1 MPKPSDIA
9 DELWIAAFGK
19 HRDARHANGQSAVR
33 TMVAAELGISRD
45 AVTNYMTRHPGLRD
59 RCHTAAGI
67 GHPGVDRLLRE
78 QGVDPEQ
85 VMPVQ
90 ITANRW
96 GDPEDPSTQL
106 KVRVVPRWSA
116 VLPARAEGWKRPKPP
131 KVKAGDPRRVVVF
144 SDHHCPHTD
153 EALHLQ
159 AVGWLKDQQPDEIVV
174 AGDLLDYD
182 AVSRH
187 RANPE
192 WAATLQAC
200 IDTGYEVL
208 RDYLDAA
215 PNAHCTMIAG
225 NHEDRLRNAVLDNL
239 RAAFGV
245 TRAKYEPDEQDHADL
260 SLPHLLRLDELGVEF
275 VVGQS
280 EYQHYAHKLSNTL
293 AVRHGYLSKTGAGA
307 SAVATIRHLRHSVVI
322 GHCHRLAVVHLTE
335 HDIDGKTR
343 TIMGAE
349 AGTMARIE
357 GGLGYAVSPDW
368 QQGFL
373 DLSVWPDGT
382 HTARPVP
389 FVDGRLLA

>member
-1 MPKPSDIA
+1 MKPSDLD
-9 DELWIAAFGK
+9 DELWIAAFAKHGNARNAQGK
-19 HRDARHANGQSAVR
+19 LAVR
-33 TMVAAELGISRD
+33 PAVAEELELTLT
-45 AVTNYMTRHPGLRD
+45 AVNNYMTRRPDLKLL
-59 RCHTAAGI
+59 CHEAAGM
-67 GHPGVDRLLRE
+67 GHPGVDKLLRD
-78 QGVDPEQ
+78 QGVDPAL

-96 GDPEDPSTQL
+96 GDPDDPSTQL

-116 VLPARAEGWKRPKPP
+116 VLPARVDGWKRPRPR
-131 KVKAGDPRRVVVF
+131 KVKAGRPRRVAVF
-144 SDHHCPHTD
+144 SDHHCPHVD
-153 EALHLQ
+153 PELHKS
-159 AVGWLKDQQPDEIVV
+159 AVAWLRATKPDEIVV

-187 RANPE
+187 RANPG
-192 WAATLQAC
+192 WAATLQEC
-200 IDTGYEVL
+200 IDSGYRVL

-215 PNAHCTMIAG
+215 PQARCTLIAG
-225 NHEDRLRNAVLDNL
+225 NHEDRLRDAVLDNL

-245 TRAKYEPDEQDHADL
+245 TRAKYEPDEKDHAVL
-260 SLPHLLRLDELGVEF
+260 SSPHLLRLDELGIDF
-275 VVGQS
+275 VGGQS
-280 EYQHYAHKLSNTL
+280 EYQHYRHKLSDTL

-307 SAVATIRHLRHSVVI
+307 SAVATIRQLRHSCVI

-349 AGTMARIE
+349 SGTMARIE

-373 DLSVWPDGT
+373 DLTVWPDGS

-389 FVDGRLLA
+389 FVAGRLLY

>member
-1 MPKPSDIA
+1 MPRPSDFTD
-9 DELWIAAFGK
+9 DEWVAAFAEHK
-19 HRDARHANGQSAVR
+19 DARNHQGRLAIR
-33 TMVAAELGISRD
+33 PKVAEALGLSPT
-45 AVTNYMTRHPGLRD
+45 AVTNYLTRNPGLRD
-59 RCHTAAGI
+59 RCHEAAGLSP
-67 GHPGVDRLLRE
+67 HPGVDQLLRD
-78 QGVDPEQ
+78 QGVDPSQ
-85 VMPVQ
+85 VTPVQ

-96 GDPEDPSTQL
+96 GDPDDPSSQL

-116 VLPARAEGWKRPKPP
+116 VLPARTDGWKRPRPR
-131 KVKAGDPRRVVVF
+131 KVKAGKPRRVAVF
-144 SDHHCPHTD
+144 SDHHCPHVD
-153 EALHLQ
+153 PELHKS
-159 AVGWLKDQQPDEIVV
+159 AVAWLRATKPDEIVV

-187 RANPE
+187 RANPG
-192 WAATLQAC
+192 WAATLQDC
-200 IDTGYEVL
+200 IDSGYRVL
-208 RDYLDAA
+208 RDYR
-215 PNAHCTMIAG
+215 CTLIAG

-245 TRAKYEPDEQDHADL
+245 TRAKYEPDEKDHAVL
-260 SLPHLLRLDELGVEF
+260 SLPHLLRLDELGIDF
-275 VVGQS
+275 VGGQS
-280 EYQHYAHKLSNTL
+280 EYQHYRYKLSDTL

-307 SAVATIRHLRHSVVI
+307 SAVATIRQLRHSVVI

-349 AGTMARIE
+349 SGTMARIE

-373 DLSVWPDGT
+373 DLTVWPDGS

-389 FVDGRLLA
+389 FVGGRLLY